1 MRLQAF
7 GNGIKVYFILHG
19 PLNIGRVEREKL
31 ILAHRVKQLE
41 AGKVQAI
48 IRYEEDEE

>member
-7 GNGIKVYFILHG
+7 GNGVKIYFLLHG
-19 PLNIGRVEREKL
+19 PLNIGRVEREQL

-48 IRYEEDEE
+48 PRYEEDEE

>member
-7 GNGIKVYFILHG
+7 GNGIKIYFILHG

-31 ILAHRVKQLE
+31 ILAHRIKQLE

-48 IRYEEDEE
+48 PRYEEDED